1 MKTKP
6 MRPHNNNT
14 TTLHSLIVLLIA
26 LLGATTVPA
35 QQPQSPSTSPW
46 TLANGYFAHEGKPLF
61 LSGANY
67 IPSRDWYMDLAEKN
81 WDPARVDADFKAM
94 SDIGVRLLRYP
105 PLWTLVQDDD
115 GKIDTKALDRL
126 DQLLT
131 IAHRHGM
138 TVQVEFF
145 TGGVDGI
152 TLVPKWATEGDM
164 FSDPKII
171 AREKELVTAIANRVK
186 NNPGLFG
193 YDFGNETNLL
203 YRRLAKGLNFT
214 TTRQQMRDWMAAMTA
229 TAKAADPAHLIAPG
243 LAAERSHSALFNI
256 WDLADTTD
264 YSSIHSYAYFDRA
277 ITTDPWIGQRTL
289 YDVSYGIAYSAMAG
303 KPVLVQEIGF
313 AEWWIGNEEDVAKA
327 LRITLVGSWGQ
338 EALGY
343 LWWGSHNNPLDLR
356 LPVEKNATYSQEQ
369 VLKSGGI
376 MNQLEYSEGLLDGDN
391 RPKTYG
397 LEFKR
402 YADLLAKLGVNWK
415 ELLPTV
421 YILQPDDPKRGFPD
435 FVQRTAF
442 TLAKQ
447 THMNVKLWPEWKPIP
462 PDATAVAIAG
472 FALTEKGKTHV
483 AEFLRNGGAVLQT
496 WANDFAKN
504 VTVTPEADAAPL
516 PAPTLQVSLPEAS
529 ERPMRNTLTRLFDG
543 ERLRVNAPALKV
555 KPITTVTGPE
565 TRVILTTIPEKTKA
579 QAGKTKSRP
588 ILTETQ
594 IGKGKYYYFAGNLEE
609 ALAYAYNPWADDD
622 SDKIYSVL
630 RPAGQLY
637 IDSKYVELFVK
648 QRGDEKLLVLLN
660 RSDVYQHTVIHS
672 RQAITLQNYE
682 TRAPLGAGKELGI
695 SLMPGE
701 VLIATMTDN

>member
-1 MKTKP
+1 MKTNA

-14 TTLHSLIVLLIA
+14 TTLLSLIVLLTA
-26 LLGATTVPA
+26 LLGATTAPA
-35 QQPQSPSTSPW
+35 QQPQPPTPW
-46 TLANGYFAHEGKPLF
+46 TLANGYFAYEGKPLF

-81 WDPARVDADFKAM
+81 WDPARIDADFAAM
-94 SDIGVRLLRYP
+94 SAIGVRLLRYP

-152 TLVPKWATEGDM
+152 TLLPKWAVEGNM
-164 FSDPKII
+164 FTDPKIL
-171 AREKELVTAIANRVK
+171 AREKELITAIANRVK

-203 YRRLAKGLNFT
+203 HRRLERGMNIKV
-214 TTRQQMRDWMAAMTA
+214 TRAQMRDWMAMITA
-229 TAKAADPAHLIAPG
+229 TAKAADPAHLITPG
-243 LAAERSHSALFNI
+243 LSAERTHSGLFNI

-264 YSSIHSYAYFDRA
+264 YSAIHSYAYFDGT
-277 ITTDPWIGQRTL
+277 IKTDPWIGQRTL
-289 YDVSYGIAYSAMAG
+289 YDVNYGIAYSAMAG

-327 LRITLVGSWGQ
+327 LRITLVSAWAQ

-356 LPVEKNATYSQEQ
+356 LPVEKNAEYSQPQ
-369 VLKSGGI
+369 LLTSNGL

-391 RPKTYG
+391 HPKYYG

-402 YADLLAKLGVNWK
+402 WADIISKLGVNWK
-415 ELLPTV
+415 ELLPIV
-421 YILQPDDPKRGFPD
+421 YILQPDNPKRGFAD
-435 FVQRTAF
+435 AVQRTAF

-447 THMNVKLWPEWKPIP
+447 THMNVKMWPEWKPIP
-462 PDATAVAIAG
+462 PDAAAVAIAG
-472 FALTEKGKTHV
+472 FALTDKGKTHV
-483 AEFLRNGGAVLQT
+483 AEFLNNGGTVLQT
-496 WANDFAKN
+496 WTNDFAKN
-504 VTVTPEADAAPL
+504 VTVSPDAAPL
-516 PAPTLQVSLPEAS
+516 PAPTLQVAFPVEGV
-529 ERPMRNTLTRLFDG
+529 PMRNTLMKLFDG
-543 ERLRVNAPALKV
+543 ERLRVNAPSLKV
-555 KPITTVTGPE
+555 KPITTITGPE
-565 TRVILTTIPEKTKA
+565 TRVILATLPEKSKSQSGKTKA
-579 QAGKTKSRP
+579 NP

-609 ALAYAYNPWADDD
+609 ALTAAYNPWADDD

-630 RPAGQLY
+630 RPAGHLY
-637 IDSKYVELFVK
+637 IDSKYVELFIK
-648 QRGDEKLLVLLN
+648 QRGNENLLILLN
-660 RSDVYQHTVIHS
+660 RSDTYQHTVIHS

-695 SLMPGE
+695 SLKPGE
-701 VLIATMTDN
+701 VLIVTMTENEK